1 MKGGKFTGPF
11 DGFSTPDWDAV
22 RSVAAERARAVRS
35 QGFIH
40 PATLVPSELEY
51 AEGYRARMDDLRQK
65 MVPLEKS
72 GGATRKNSYED
83 PD

>member
-1 MKGGKFTGPF
+1 M
-11 DGFSTPDWDAV
+11 AI
-22 RSVAAERARAVRS
+22 RS

-51 AEGYRARMDDLRQK
+51 AEGYRARMDVLESK
-65 MVPLEKS
+65 MKPMEETVSGEK
-72 GGATRKNSYED
+72 KENYED